1 MLVLACSHSFA
12 EPAFQPPNEVRLA
25 TNGLHSSNLY
35 LSLATLLK
43 CFCYFIKNEKSPAT
57 SGIKEF
63 WLISFLLL
71 LIWSSD
77 PGLTWFG
84 PPTHTYT
91 VKVCLDFCVSYL
103 SPWEFEVK
111 AGRSYL
117 FLPAWDHTAQRDFE
131 WKSGWDTRQ
140 GGMSGWMGEGFL
152 HVRLSVKGPHLLQG
166 PFPWQPV
173 YSHWQVRFSW
183 WELLFF

>member
-84 PPTHTYT
+84 PPSNTHIHSQS
-91 VKVCLDFCVSYL
+91 VS
-103 SPWEFEVK
+103 
-111 AGRSYL
+111 
-117 FLPAWDHTAQRDFE
+117 
-131 WKSGWDTRQ
+131 
-140 GGMSGWMGEGFL
+140 GFL
-152 HVRLSVKGPHLLQG
+152 CFIFISLRVWGKSRTFLLVPSCLRPHRTKRLWVKKWVRYKTGRDEWMDGWGVSPCEA
-166 PFPWQPV
+166 FC
-173 YSHWQVRFSW
+173 
-183 WELLFF
+183 